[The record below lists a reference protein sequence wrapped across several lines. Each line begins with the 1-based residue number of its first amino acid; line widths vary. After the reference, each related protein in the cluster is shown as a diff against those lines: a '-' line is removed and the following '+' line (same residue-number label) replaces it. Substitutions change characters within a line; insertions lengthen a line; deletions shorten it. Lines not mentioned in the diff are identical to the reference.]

1 MMTFIYYK
9 YTYTHIKHIPFTLN
23 VYILSLIYE
32 TKTYLSD
39 YFDCVGTFNVCE
51 VVL

>member
-1 MMTFIYYK
+1 LT
-9 YTYTHIKHIPFTLN
+9 
-23 VYILSLIYE
+23 YE

-39 YFDCVGTFNVCE
+39 YFDCVGTFNICE